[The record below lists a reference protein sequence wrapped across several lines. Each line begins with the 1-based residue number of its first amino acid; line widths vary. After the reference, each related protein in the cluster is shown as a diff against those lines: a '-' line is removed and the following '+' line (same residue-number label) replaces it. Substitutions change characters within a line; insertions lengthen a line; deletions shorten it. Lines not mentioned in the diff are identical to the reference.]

1 LEDTAQYTTAPPS
14 QVFPGKG
21 QSNFEQMAIRQLQL
35 GYNAIRGSFAPTCS
49 VQYGLQTRYTG
60 QGNEN
65 FMGVYEILDRMEKD
79 LSRVS
84 KKFSKPEIAQTVRLV
99 ANGIQEALNYLAIVA
114 KVIEKTE
121 RALAKRNT
129 GSDSATLSTGETL
142 V

>member
-1 LEDTAQYTTAPPS
+1 LE
-14 QVFPGKG
+14 
-21 QSNFEQMAIRQLQL
+21 
-35 GYNAIRGSFAPTCS
+35 
-49 VQYGLQTRYTG
+49 
-60 QGNEN
+60 
-65 FMGVYEILDRMEKD
+65 RMEKD